1 MTEPSSSRVPEPA
14 AGTSWGLANPDASM
28 NPPSAAPSAAAA
40 QSSASATPAAHSAY
54 MAYSVSWNLTQ
65 RCNLECSHC
74 YMSAFAGADTRG
86 ELSTDVCRRVMDEI
100 ALVNPN
106 VFLILTGGEPL
117 LRRDI
122 WDIAAYAAE
131 KRFTTVLGTNGV
143 LLRER
148 EAKAMREHGVLGASI
163 SLDSI
168 DRAKHDAFRHLPG
181 SWDGAVRAT
190 RVLSDA
196 GLDFSLHMSVT
207 DWNVGEVPAMIDLAR
222 ELGAKVLNFFF
233 LVRTGRGKDLTDIDP
248 AAYERILTYL
258 AKVQGAGPPSFV
270 KSLLGMGERRTGGA
284 AQTFEDPWS
293 TPVGKSDG
301 LLIRAKCAPH
311 FRRVLYER
319 NPSSPLLRNYAH
331 GSCPA
336 GKYYCRITP
345 EGDVTPCPYMP
356 VTAGNLRAQSF
367 ADLWRD
373 APVFGDLREPRL
385 GGRCGVCEFSKICGG
400 CRCRAYATHGD
411 YLAEDPAC
419 GYQPGAHGGA
429 LIDLPASLTV
439 GLPVD
444 YQLVWDA
451 DARARLQAIPSFARG
466 MVIKAVEAY
475 ARGRGE
481 STITKELLA
490 DVRSKWGSR
499 FRAPS

>member
-1 MTEPSSSRVPEPA
+1 MVTA
-14 AGTSWGLANPDASM
+14 TSY
-28 NPPSAAPSAAAA
+28 
-40 QSSASATPAAHSAY
+40 T
-54 MAYSVSWNLTQ
+54 AYSVSWNLTQ
-65 RCNLECSHC
+65 RCNLECAHC

-86 ELSTDVCRRVMDEI
+86 ELTTAECRRVMDEI

-122 WDIAAYAAE
+122 WDLAAYAGE
-131 KRFTTVLGTNGV
+131 KRFTTVFGTNGV

-148 EAKAMREHGVLGASI
+148 EAKLMREHRVLGASI
-163 SLDSI
+163 SLDST
-168 DRAKHDAFRHLPG
+168 DRDKHDAFRHLPG
-181 SWDGAVRAT
+181 AWDGAVRAT
-190 RVLSDA
+190 RVLADE

-207 DWNVGEVPAMIDLAR
+207 DWNAGEVPAMIDLAK

-233 LVRTGRGKDLTDIDP
+233 LVRTGRGRDLTDIDA

-258 AKVQGAGPPSFV
+258 ARAQGVGQGPPSFV
-270 KSLLGMGERRTGGA
+270 KRMLGMGDAEARA
-284 AQTFEDPWS
+284 PFEDPWS
-293 TPVGKSDG
+293 TPVGRADG

-311 FRRVLYER
+311 FRRILWEL
-319 NPSSPLLRNYAH
+319 NPSSPLLKNYAH

-356 VTAGNLRAQSF
+356 VTAGSLRRSSF
-367 ADLWRD
+367 AEIWRG
-373 APVFGDLREPRL
+373 APVFDDLREPKL
-385 GGRCGVCEFSKICGG
+385 GGRCGACEFSKVCGG
-400 CRCRAYATHGD
+400 CRCRAYATYGD

-419 GYQPGAHGGA
+419 GYRPGAHGGET
-429 LIDLPASLTV
+429 IELPADLTF

-444 YQLVWDA
+444 YELVWDEG
-451 DARARLQAIPSFARG
+451 ARERLGAIPSFARG
-466 MVIKAVEAY
+466 MVVKAVEAY

-481 STITKELLA
+481 TVITRELLA
-490 DVRSKWGSR
+490 EVRTRWGGR
-499 FRAPS
+499 FRPSAP